1 VNEKAQ
7 ETDSSSKLLRFLAP
21 VPQFIGIDMREYG
34 PYEEEE
40 VAKLPSEI
48 ANLLIQKER
57 AEEIKEG

>member
-1 VNEKAQ
+1 
-7 ETDSSSKLLRFLAP
+7 
-21 VPQFIGIDMREYG
+21 MREYG